1 MLLVEPDAAPPAQ
14 QPSPP
19 PRRPSAVPKPPP
31 RLLSRREVRAA
42 IHRERLLSL
51 RAGRAFSCVT
61 FACATRQSADLLRRT
76 LAVRLRDTDDV
87 GVSPRELCAGMRCR
101 ASRCVTAILRETTPA
116 GAGLLAAD
124 VLARFDDRD
133 RPAHRVHVLG
143 ETFPAGPDRPAAPLP
158 PRGLPAWK
166 RGVDVAV
173 AASGLLALLPLMALV
188 ALAIKLDSRGPA
200 VFWQKRAGRG
210 GRPFRIA
217 KFRTMVAD
225 AERLRDSLVSE
236 QDGAAFKLRRDPR
249 VTRVGL
255 LLRATSLDELP
266 QLWNVLIGEMTLVGP
281 RPLPVGES
289 DACQPWHRRRLEVT
303 PGLTCIWQVHGRSR
317 VGFDEWM
324 RMDLRYVRRS
334 QGAFGVVHD
343 ATLLAK
349 TLPAVFVKRGF

>member
-1 MLLVEPDAAPPAQ
+1 MLLVEPDAAPPA
-14 QPSPP
+14 PRVAP
-19 PRRPSAVPKPPP
+19 PRRPTPAGKPPP

-51 RAGRAFSCVT
+51 RADRAFSCLT
-61 FACATRQSADLLRRT
+61 FACATRHSADLLRRT

-101 ASRCVTAILRETTPA
+101 ASRCVTAVLRETTPG

-124 VLARFDDRD
+124 VLARFDERD
-133 RPAHRVHVLG
+133 RPAHRIHVLG
-143 ETFPAGPDRPAAPLP
+143 ETSPVTVGRLLAPLP
-158 PRGLPAWK
+158 PRGLPVWK
-166 RGVDVAV
+166 RSVDVAV
-173 AASGLLALLPLMALV
+173 AASGLLALLPLMALL

-200 VFWQKRAGRG
+200 VFWQRRAGRG

-225 AERLRDSLVSE
+225 AERLRDALVSE

-266 QLWNVLIGEMTLVGP
+266 QLWNVLLGEMTLVGP
-281 RPLPVGES
+281 RPLPMGES
-289 DACQPWHRRRLEVT
+289 DACLPWHRRRLDVT

-334 QGAFGVVHD
+334 EGAFGVVHD